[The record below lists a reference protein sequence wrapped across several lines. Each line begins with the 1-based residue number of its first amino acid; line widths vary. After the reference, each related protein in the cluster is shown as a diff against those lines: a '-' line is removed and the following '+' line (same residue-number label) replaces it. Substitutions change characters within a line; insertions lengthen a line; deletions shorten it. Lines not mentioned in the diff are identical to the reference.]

1 MQGFV
6 NILSFPHKSR
16 KNVNSRNNRSGNYRD
31 MHTFDFREY
40 VDSCRHYFTRGY
52 HDTEIFSSEPQLKR
66 TSNETKGVKY
76 QFLPNMGQK
85 QMLVPLE
92 ISNQPAGSTI
102 SVEHFIYRP

>member
-1 MQGFV
+1 
-6 NILSFPHKSR
+6 
-16 KNVNSRNNRSGNYRD
+16 

-52 HDTEIFSSEPQLKR
+52 HDIEIFSSEPQLKR

-85 QMLVPLE
+85 QVLVPLE